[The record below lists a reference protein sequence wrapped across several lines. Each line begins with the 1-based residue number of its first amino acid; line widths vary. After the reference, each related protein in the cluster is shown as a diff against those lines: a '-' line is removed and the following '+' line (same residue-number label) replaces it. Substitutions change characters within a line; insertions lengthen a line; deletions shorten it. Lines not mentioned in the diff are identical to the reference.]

1 LNPISHLN
9 TNLSLISTNWFLKI
23 KLYFQMLRKHH
34 LYVLCALLLFLSPL
48 FAHNLP
54 AAEGESK
61 IIIATRGGGS
71 PLLGN
76 SPEATVLAVAA
87 GIEYLELPI
96 MMTGDGELVLFDE
109 LTLNSSTDVRALFP
123 EKQREDGGYYLTDFT
138 LAEVRQL
145 RRTAPF
151 DSGPLAISSAV
162 QTLKDELRLI
172 KTLEKHFEKQIGLIL
187 DLPFPAFFTS
197 EGKDI
202 SASLLEVLGLI
213 GYTKD
218 DKIYIQS
225 VDPDELQR
233 LHSILMGEK
242 GFAFNM
248 IQKIESDHDSTLT
261 QNDMTKPYDY
271 QWLFTN
277 AGLRIVSTY
286 AAAISLPRSRVL
298 DESGEL
304 INLQTIETAQKYGLQ
319 IFIQHG
325 DDNIRTAGTTEDL
338 STAFAPYFDTLEID
352 GILINGYQKA
362 LDYLQIT
369 TDRQIENNSLPPF
382 FQGLNLTPT
391 KQPGREEP
399 AEKTDQLEDM
409 ETADNKK

>member
-1 LNPISHLN
+1 MVI
-9 TNLSLISTNWFLKI
+9 
-23 KLYFQMLRKHH
+23 KHH
-34 LYVLCALLLFLSPL
+34 PYVFCALLLLLAPL

-54 AAEGESK
+54 AAEGETK
-61 IIIATRGGGS
+61 IIIATRAGSS

-109 LTLNSSTDVRALFP
+109 LTLNNSTDVRALFP
-123 EKQREDGGYYLTDFT
+123 EKQRENGNYYLTDFI

-151 DSGPLAISSAV
+151 ENGPLALTSAV

-172 KTLEKHFEKQIGLIL
+172 KILEQHFNKPIGLVL
-187 DLPFPAFFTS
+187 DLRFPAFFAN

-202 SASLLEVLGLI
+202 SASLLEVLGLF

-225 VDPDELQR
+225 GNPEELQR
-233 LHSILMGEK
+233 LHSTLMAKK
-242 GFAFNM
+242 GIAFNL
-248 IQKIESDHDSTLT
+248 IQKIESDYDSTLT
-261 QNDMTKPYDY
+261 QNELIQPYDY

-277 AGLRIVSTY
+277 AGMRIVSTY
-286 AAAISLPRSRVL
+286 AAAISLSRNRVV
-298 DESGEL
+298 DEAGEVV
-304 INLQTIETAQKYGLQ
+304 NFQTLETAQKYGLK

-325 DDNIRTAGTTEDL
+325 DDTNRTSGTTGD
-338 STAFAPYFDTLEID
+338 SSAVFASYFDTLEID

-362 LDYLQIT
+362 LDYLQMT
-369 TDRQIENNSLPPF
+369 TDKDVKNNNLPPF
-382 FQGLNLTPT
+382 FQGLDLTPT
-391 KQPGREEP
+391 KQSGREEP
-399 AEKTDQLEDM
+399 ADLTPQSEDM
-409 ETADNKK
+409 ETVENKN